1 MWLVCEQEWRE
12 VSNHGFIVQV
22 VWCVT
27 EEFLVGKW
35 WIRLVTQKYCL
46 SGLYIMGG
54 MKIDM
59 NVNSGGDGN
68 SVIEGLS

>member
-1 MWLVCEQEWRE
+1 M
-12 VSNHGFIVQV
+12 
-22 VWCVT
+22 
-27 EEFLVGKW
+27 
-35 WIRLVTQKYCL
+35 TQKYCL

-59 NVNSGGDGN
+59 KVNSGGDGN